1 MKAVAGAIALNTT
14 IALVLTALF
23 YAQGYGHGGWGVFG
37 RWFAMN
43 LIISHSIGS
52 LCQVILGRVIPLFW
66 HRTRLRWPLLISVLL
81 LLGFAGCVAA
91 VAVIPYVFS
100 PTRPVPF
107 WRTVFEIFEPAAI
120 VTVIV
125 GAGGATVGA
134 YRHRIEEA
142 NALLR
147 VKDLETSSA
156 RLASIESR
164 IQPHFLFNALNS
176 ISSLI
181 REDPA
186 RAERLVEQLASL
198 LRSSLDTQEAHLIP
212 LAREMKLVEDY
223 LEIQRAR
230 FGDRLRYRLD
240 VPASL
245 AGAGVPPFSIQTLVE
260 NSVKF
265 AVEPRL
271 EGGEV
276 RVLAQLQGG
285 RLEVA
290 VSDDGP
296 GFQPLSPPNFPG
308 DMASTTCGLA

>member
-52 LCQVILGRVIPLFW
+52 LCQAILGRVIPLFW
-66 HRTRLRWPLLISVLL
+66 HRTRLR
-81 LLGFAGCVAA
+81 
-91 VAVIPYVFS
+91 YVFS

-245 AGAGVPPFSIQTLVE
+245 AGVGVPPFSIQTLVE

-296 GFQPLSPPNFPG
+296 GFQAIVAAFRVDEDFYVTVRAVAAP
-308 DMASTTCGLA
+308 